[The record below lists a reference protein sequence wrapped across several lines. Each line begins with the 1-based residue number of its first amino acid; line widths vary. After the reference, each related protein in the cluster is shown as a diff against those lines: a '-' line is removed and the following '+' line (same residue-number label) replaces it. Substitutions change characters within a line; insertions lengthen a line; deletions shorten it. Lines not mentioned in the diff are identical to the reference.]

1 MALNVQEAEQLF
13 LQGDFE
19 KSFTLLT
26 DLAKDEENGRALYL
40 LSLFYFYGILEP
52 ENDDKFTDL
61 IEKAWDADEVLAG
74 IFLMFPRK
82 GDNKRGEAYRK
93 LMKLLREK
101 AKGGDPFAMHQI
113 GLLYQKGL
121 GVKINLAKAVE
132 WHEKA
137 GEKGLVIALVD
148 AGNLYLSDML
158 HDEKKAY
165 QCYLKAAA
173 KGYHEAEVH
182 LGDCYYCG
190 VGVEEDAQKAE
201 ICFLRAID
209 HGNAEACDALGTIY
223 VMGDGME
230 AREEDAFRCFKLG
243 AQRGL
248 ASCYYKW
255 ADCYFF
261 GRGTDIDYA
270 KALELYEKAW
280 NMGFVSAGASIGMLY
295 LMGTAGE
302 GKEEL
307 GFQWIQ
313 KAADAGDVNGLAYLG
328 NCYADGLGTDRDI
341 EKAKPYLQEAAEQGQ
356 IEAVSK
362 LGEVALEE
370 ENWFEAAKQFKVAA
384 EKGYPRA
391 ENFMGILYA
400 KGIGVQKNLRSA
412 EEWFR
417 RSEAQGDPDARM
429 LMKQYLGI

>member
-1 MALNVQEAEQLF
+1 MAWDVQEAEQLF

-19 KSFTLLT
+19 KSFTLLQ
-26 DLAKDEENGRALYL
+26 DLVKNERNGRALYL
-40 LSLFYFYGILEP
+40 FSLFYFYGILVP
-52 ENDDKFTDL
+52 ENDDTFTEL
-61 IEKAWDADEVLAG
+61 IEKAWDADEALAG
-74 IFLMFPRK
+74 IFLLFPREH
-82 GDNKRGEAYRK
+82 DEKRTEAYRE

-101 AKGGDPFAMHQI
+101 AKDGDPFAMHQI
-113 GLLYQKGL
+113 GLLYQRGL
-121 GVKINLAKAVE
+121 GVKIDLEKSLQ

-148 AGNLYLSDML
+148 AGNLYLSDTF
-158 HDEKKAY
+158 HEEKKAY

-190 VGVEEDAQKAE
+190 LGVEEDTEKAE
-201 ICFLRAID
+201 VCFRRAME

-230 AREEDAFRCFKLG
+230 AREEEAIRCFEIG
-243 AQRGL
+243 AQRGA

-261 GRGTDIDYA
+261 GRGTKVNYA

-280 NMGFVSAGASIGMLY
+280 DMGYVPAAASIGMLY
-295 LMGTAGE
+295 IMGTAGE
-302 GKEEL
+302 GQEEL

-341 EKAKPYLQEAAEQGQ
+341 EKAKPYLHEAADQGQ
-356 IEAVSK
+356 IEAISK
-362 LGEVALEE
+362 LGEVAMEE
-370 ENWFEAAKQFKVAA
+370 NNWFEAVKRFKEAA
-384 EKGYPRA
+384 DQGYPRA
-391 ENFMGILYA
+391 ENFLGILYA
-400 KGIGVQKNLRSA
+400 EGMGVQKNLRSA